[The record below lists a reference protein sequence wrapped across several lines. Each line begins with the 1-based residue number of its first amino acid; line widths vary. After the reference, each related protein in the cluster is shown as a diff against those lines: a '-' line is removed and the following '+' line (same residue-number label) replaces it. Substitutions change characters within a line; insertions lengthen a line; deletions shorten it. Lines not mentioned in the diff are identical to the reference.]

1 MSGRRNRL
9 EPEELDGLVLA
20 TGESRG
26 KKVPPERLVA
36 REPTRLFGFR
46 LARAWAPPDEREVT
60 LAVVLAHA
68 RAFERPE
75 AVVNA
80 AIQVFPCEPGPGALG
95 SRLVPG
101 LTSRLRCFFVF
112 IYSRRNR

>member
-1 MSGRRNRL
+1 MSGLRNRL
-9 EPEELDGLVLA
+9 KPEELQGLVLA

-26 KKVPPERLVA
+26 EKVPPERLIT

-68 RAFERPE
+68 RGFERPD

-80 AIQVFPCEPGPGALG
+80 AIQVLLCKPGPGALG
-95 SRLVPG
+95 CRLVLG
-101 LTSRLRCFFVF
+101 LTSRLR
-112 IYSRRNR
+112 